1 MNKKILAAVLAMTLA
16 WAVHAGDVLS
26 LKDGHPE
33 TYVVKKGDTLWAI
46 SSTFLQDPWLWP
58 ELWHI
63 NPQVD
68 NPHLIYPGD
77 ILKLVWI
84 NGKPKL
90 VVSRGGDVKL
100 GPAVRISELDLA
112 IPAIPLDVIDPFL
125 SRSRVVAPG
134 ELEAAPYILAAKDR
148 RIVAG
153 AGDEVYARGEF
164 EKDNQSFGIFRKGDA
179 FIDPDT
185 DELLGIEAYDI
196 GTAKLREYADQ
207 VATLALNRTTE
218 EVRRGDRLLAEEEGR
233 INANF
238 FPAAPDEDIQ
248 GYLLK
253 VAGGVSQIG
262 QYNVVSINKGQRDG
276 LAPGH
281 VLAIY
286 RTGETVRDPITND
299 MIKVPDTRAGLM
311 MVFRTFDKV
320 SYGVVLKA
328 TRPLA
333 VMDKVRNP

>member
-1 MNKKILAAVLAMTLA
+1 MNIKFLAAVLAMLLA

-26 LKDGHPE
+26 LKDGHPQ
-33 TYVVKKGDTLWAI
+33 TYVVKKGDTLWDI
-46 SSTFLQDPWLWP
+46 STTFLNDPWLWP

-63 NPQVD
+63 NPQID
-68 NPHLIYPGD
+68 NPHLIFPGD

-84 NGKPKL
+84 DGKPKL

-100 GPAVRISELDLA
+100 SPTVRVSELDLA

-125 SRSRVVAPG
+125 SRSRVVAPR

-153 AGDEVYARGEF
+153 AGDEIYARGAF
-164 EKDNQSFGIFRKGDA
+164 PDNHQSFGIFRKGDSLV
-179 FIDPDT
+179 DPDSE
-185 DELLGIEAYDI
+185 ELLGIEAYDI
-196 GTAKLREYADQ
+196 GTAKLLEYADE
-207 VATLALNRTTE
+207 VGTLALNRTTE
-218 EVRRGDRLLAEEEGR
+218 EVRRGDRLLKEEESR

-238 FPAAPDEDIQ
+238 FPSAPEDDVT

-253 VAGGVSQIG
+253 VEGGVSQIG
-262 QYNVVSINKGQRDG
+262 QYDVVAINKGSREG
-276 LAPGH
+276 LQPGH

-286 RTGETVRDPITND
+286 RTGETVRDPVNND
-299 MIKVPDTRAGLM
+299 MVKVPDSRAGLM
-311 MVFRTFDKV
+311 MVFRVFDKV
-320 SYGVVLKA
+320 SYGLVLKA
-328 TRPLA
+328 NRPLA